1 MVSDL
6 GVGIVFLS
14 VSLCWFISISLN
26 NTFQRSNSKNTL
38 ILRMTAEE
46 LQSGHLFLLDKPL
59 DWTSFQAVNKLKYKL
74 KREFKELP
82 KKFKIG
88 HAGTLDPKATGL
100 LIVCTGKFTKK
111 IPEIQDAPKE
121 YWTEI
126 KIGVQTESYDTE
138 KPEILHQDYSHITEE
153 QIHQALEKFLGEI
166 DQKPPVF
173 SALKIDGKRAYDLAR
188 AGEDVEMKS
197 RKTTIHY
204 INDIKID
211 LPLVSFTVGC
221 SKGTYIRSLAHD
233 IGQELEVGAYLTQLR
248 RTKIGDY
255 SVENATA
262 DFINDDFKISE

>member
-1 MVSDL
+1 
-6 GVGIVFLS
+6 
-14 VSLCWFISISLN
+14 
-26 NTFQRSNSKNTL
+26 
-38 ILRMTAEE
+38 MTAEQ
-46 LQSGHLFLLDKPL
+46 LQSGQIFLLDKPL

-74 KREFKELP
+74 KREFDLP

-88 HAGTLDPKATGL
+88 HAGTLDPRATGL

-138 KPEILHQDYSHITEE
+138 KPEILHQDFSEVTED
-153 QIHQALEKFLGEI
+153 HVKNALEKFLGEI

-173 SALKIDGKRAYDLAR
+173 SAIKIEGARAYNLAR
-188 AGEDVEMKS
+188 AGTEVEMKP

-204 INDIKID
+204 IKDVEINF
-211 LPLVSFTVGC
+211 PLISFVVGC

-233 IGQELEVGAYLTQLR
+233 IGQELGVGAYLTQLR

-255 SVENATA
+255 SVQDATTEFLNNDYRFENL
-262 DFINDDFKISE
+262 

>member
-1 MVSDL
+1 
-6 GVGIVFLS
+6 
-14 VSLCWFISISLN
+14 
-26 NTFQRSNSKNTL
+26 
-38 ILRMTAEE
+38 MTAEDF
-46 LQSGHLFLLDKPL
+46 LTGQIILLDKPL

-74 KREFKELP
+74 KREFNLP

-88 HAGTLDPKATGL
+88 HAGTLDPRATGL

-126 KIGVQTESYDTE
+126 KIGAQTESYDTE
-138 KPEILHQDYSHITEE
+138 KPEILHQDFSHITENFIKE
-153 QIHQALEKFLGEI
+153 NLTKFVGEI

-173 SALKIDGKRAYDLAR
+173 SAIKIDGNRAYDLAR
-188 AGEDVEMKS
+188 AGKDVEMKY

-204 INDIKID
+204 IKNVEVN

-233 IGQELEVGAYLTQLR
+233 IGQSMGVGAYLTQLR
-248 RTKIGDY
+248 RTKIGEY
-255 SVENATA
+255 SVENAHSRILENE
-262 DFINDDFKISE
+262 FRFSE

>member
-1 MVSDL
+1 
-6 GVGIVFLS
+6 
-14 VSLCWFISISLN
+14 
-26 NTFQRSNSKNTL
+26 
-38 ILRMTAEE
+38 MTSED
-46 LQSGHLFLLDKPL
+46 LQSGHIFLLDKPL

-88 HAGTLDPKATGL
+88 HAGTLDPRATGL
-100 LIVCTGKFTKK
+100 LIVCTGKFTKR

-121 YWTEI
+121 YWAEI
-126 KIGVQTESYDTE
+126 KIGAQTESYDTE
-138 KPEILHQDYSHITEE
+138 KPEILQTDFSHITE
-153 QIHQALEKFLGEI
+153 QQVHRTLEKFIGEI
-166 DQKPPVF
+166 EQKPPVF

-188 AGEDVEMKS
+188 AGEEVEMKS

-233 IGQELEVGAYLTQLR
+233 IGQELGVGAYLTQLR

-255 SVENATA
+255 SVKDAKPEYLENE
-262 DFINDDFKISE
+262 FMFGSLK

>member
-1 MVSDL
+1 
-6 GVGIVFLS
+6 
-14 VSLCWFISISLN
+14 
-26 NTFQRSNSKNTL
+26 
-38 ILRMTAEE
+38 MTAEE
-46 LQSGHLFLLDKPL
+46 LQSGYIFLLDKPL

-88 HAGTLDPKATGL
+88 HAGTLDPRATGL

-121 YWTEI
+121 YWAEI

-138 KPEILHQDYSHITEE
+138 KPEILQTDFSNITES
-153 QIHQALEKFLGEI
+153 QIHQTLEKFIGEI

-173 SALKIDGKRAYDLAR
+173 SAIKIDGNRAYDLAR
-188 AGEDVEMKS
+188 KGEEVEMKS

-204 INDIKID
+204 INNIKIN
-211 LPLVSFTVGC
+211 LPFISFTVGC

-233 IGQELEVGAYLTQLR
+233 IGQELSVGAYLTQLR

-255 SVENATA
+255 SVGNATS
-262 DFINDDFKISE
+262 DYLNNDFKFLTDER